1 MDILSTQL
9 YIFAIKIFNTKSCK
23 NIWKLNFQKIVENQ
37 EIMCVCEYM
46 CVTVGLDLGLLWSI
60 VIKIIFF
67 KKRIIAIISYSENFV
82 NNTFWK
88 ISGNQ
93 Q

>member
-1 MDILSTQL
+1 
-9 YIFAIKIFNTKSCK
+9 
-23 NIWKLNFQKIVENQ
+23 
-37 EIMCVCEYM
+37 MCVCECM
-46 CVTVGLDLGLLWSI
+46 CVTVGLDSGLLWSI

-82 NNTFWK
+82 NNAFWK
-88 ISGNQ
+88 ISGDQ

>member
-1 MDILSTQL
+1 MDILSIQL
-9 YIFAIKIFNTKSCK
+9 YIFAMKIFNTKSCK
-23 NIWKLNFQKIVENQ
+23 NIWKQNFQKIAENQ
-37 EIMCVCEYM
+37 EICECECM

>member
-23 NIWKLNFQKIVENQ
+23 KIWKQNFQKIVENQ
-37 EIMCVCEYM
+37 EICV
-46 CVTVGLDLGLLWSI
+46 CVTVGFDLSLLWSI
-60 VIKIIFF
+60 VIGIIS
-67 KKRIIAIISYSENFV
+67 KKRIISIISYSENFV
-82 NNTFWK
+82 NNAFWK
-88 ISGNQ
+88 ISGDQ

>member
-23 NIWKLNFQKIVENQ
+23 NIWKQNFQKKVENQ
-37 EIMCVCEYM
+37 EICVCECV
-46 CVTVGLDLGLLWSI
+46 CVTVGFDLSLLWSI
-60 VIKIIFF
+60 VIGIIF
-67 KKRIIAIISYSENFV
+67 KKRIISIISYSENFV
-82 NNTFWK
+82 NNAFWK
-88 ISGNQ
+88 ISGDQ

>member
-9 YIFAIKIFNTKSCK
+9 YIFAIKMFYTKSCK
-23 NIWKLNFQKIVENQ
+23 NIEKQNFQKIVVNQ
-37 EIMCVCEYM
+37 EIMCVCECM

-67 KKRIIAIISYSENFV
+67 KKRIISIISYSENFV
-82 NNTFWK
+82 NNAVWK
-88 ISGNQ
+88 ISGDQ